1 MSVVKDVINSF
12 DSSDELAQVQKEA
25 VEALAALG
33 NSKAEVFKMEIQ
45 ESLMSAGNGT
55 NLTVPVSAV
64 LRSLV
69 DVRAYSSTE
78 SGHIGDVVKNALSS
92 FIKGTSESIIDGL
105 GSLISETLSVFLG
118 SASASTG
125 TIEEYYVATEGL
137 SIVRVDMKA
146 WYLNVSSSS
155 IKQKME
161 RITAV
166 VAVKSVVDLAKI
178 DFSTFLNLYQQQLL
192 ESGMDRQQL
201 KDALQEAKDIY
212 NDFKNLPKSDL
223 IEKPKQVITPPAA
236 RRLLQ

>member
-92 FIKGTSESIIDGL
+92 FIKGTSESIIDGV

-125 TIEEYYVATEGL
+125 TTEEYYVATEGL

-166 VAVKSVVDLAKI
+166 VAVKSVVDLGKI

-192 ESGMDRQQL
+192 ETGMDRQQL

-212 NDFKNLPKSDL
+212 NDFKNLRKSDL
-223 IEKPKQVITPPAA
+223 IEKSKQVITPPAA